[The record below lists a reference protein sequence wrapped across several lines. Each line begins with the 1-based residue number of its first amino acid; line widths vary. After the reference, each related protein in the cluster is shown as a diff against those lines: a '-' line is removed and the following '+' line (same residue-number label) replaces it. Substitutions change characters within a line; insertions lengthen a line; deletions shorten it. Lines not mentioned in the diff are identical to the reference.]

1 MHLSCTYFMF
11 KLNGCACTY
20 SLSCYVISQDG
31 SYYLEQ
37 FGSQNYNTGHIYET
51 LSNYL
56 FFAWAVFFVLTL
68 PFPVLLKRIDEK
80 TREERTRSLSRSRD
94 SPSRESFDKFDIKVP
109 IYRPSELAK
118 PLIFARESSISQKS
132 KMSLSV
138 TPFGDGNSSRGPT
151 VTFHGLTYR
160 IKDRRSP
167 LGFKTILSDVSGQF
181 DWGKLAMI
189 LGASQ
194 SGKVTSI
201 NIAVN

>member
-1 MHLSCTYFMF
+1 MK
-11 KLNGCACTY
+11 KLVKKGH
-20 SLSCYVISQDG
+20 DH
-31 SYYLEQ
+31 YLDR
-37 FGSQNYNTGHIYET
+37 GIH
-51 LSNYL
+51 
-56 FFAWAVFFVLTL
+56 
-68 PFPVLLKRIDEK
+68 
-80 TREERTRSLSRSRD
+80 
-94 SPSRESFDKFDIKVP
+94 IKVP

-151 VTFHGLTYR
+151 VTFQGLTYR

-167 LGFKTILSDVSGQF
+167 LGYKTILSDVSGQF

-194 SGKVTSI
+194 SGKVSLFITLPHDILVYNGLVFVIIWTLS
-201 NIAVN
+201 